1 MCRPSDAEAR
11 EEEDQDKLL
20 ASPLSVDSLSGI
32 YLGFSEKDKKE
43 EREEREEKEEREERE
58 RKEGLDLCSSM
69 QLFVVEDDLRI
80 EEAEGEAEEKAEG
93 SRHQGEKVRSNTL
106 LLGVFR
112 IKRSRRPKQEKGKQ
126 EEQEE
131 QESASCFQLF
141 RRTLNLT
148 DCDS

>member
-11 EEEDQDKLL
+11 EEEEQDKLL

-43 EREEREEKEEREERE
+43 EREEEEERQERE

-80 EEAEGEAEEKAEG
+80 EEAEGEAKGEAEG
-93 SRHQGEKVRSNTL
+93 SRKQGEKVRSNSL

-112 IKRSRRPKQEKGKQ
+112 IKRSRRPKQEKGKE

-131 QESASCFQLF
+131 QESASCFKLF

-148 DCDS
+148 DCDI